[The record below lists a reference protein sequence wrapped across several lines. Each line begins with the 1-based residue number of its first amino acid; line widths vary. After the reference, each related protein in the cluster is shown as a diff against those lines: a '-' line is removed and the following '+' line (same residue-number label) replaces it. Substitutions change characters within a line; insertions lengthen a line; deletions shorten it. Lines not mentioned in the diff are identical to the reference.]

1 MFGNMN
7 EKDYLNSIRGVLS
20 RRGKIDYAFL
30 FGSALKQLRP
40 DSDIDILIGG
50 RLNFAEKTDLA
61 MDLAIRLKRDVD
73 IVLAS
78 EASCELALNVFSRG
92 KPILLKSE
100 KALKKDYFK
109 NYRLYE
115 QTSGLRALRIARI
128 KREFGNG

>member
-1 MFGNMN
+1 MN
-7 EKDYLNSIRGVLS
+7 EKDYLNSTREVLS

-50 RLNFAEKTDLA
+50 LLNFGEKSNLA

-73 IVLAS
+73 IVLVS

-109 NYRLYE
+109 HYHLYE
-115 QTSGLRALRIARI
+115 QTSGLRALRLARI